1 MNDEEHVFEEL
12 ARKRAENLDLPST
25 AKNTLVSLGVA
36 LDGPLEAREMLVI
49 QAAYI
54 AMNKSIDDVYKPR
67 SILEQQVD
75 HVRARK
81 ALLAQEG
88 IDIGEW
94 KPE

>member
-12 ARKRAENLDLPST
+12 ARLRAEKFELPAA
-25 AKNTLVSLGVA
+25 AKDTLVSLGVA

-54 AMNKSIDDVYKPR
+54 AMNKSIDEVYKPR
-67 SILEQQVD
+67 SILEEQVD
-75 HVRARK
+75 HARARK

-94 KPE
+94 RPE